1 MSFVKQQLHMPKST
15 DNMRNAQRLKLCAQC
30 EEKKPP
36 EGGIDIKPT
45 RWICAACWTRKATR
59 RKT

>member
-1 MSFVKQQLHMPKST
+1 
-15 DNMRNAQRLKLCAQC
+15 MRNAQRLKLCAQC

-36 EGGIDIKPT
+36 EGGIDMKPT

-59 RKT
+59 RKP

>member
-1 MSFVKQQLHMPKST
+1 MSFVKNQLHMPKST
-15 DNMRNAQRLKLCAQC
+15 DNLRNAQRLKLCTQC

-36 EGGIDIKPT
+36 EGGIQMNPT
-45 RWICAACWTRKATR
+45 RWICAACWVAKATR